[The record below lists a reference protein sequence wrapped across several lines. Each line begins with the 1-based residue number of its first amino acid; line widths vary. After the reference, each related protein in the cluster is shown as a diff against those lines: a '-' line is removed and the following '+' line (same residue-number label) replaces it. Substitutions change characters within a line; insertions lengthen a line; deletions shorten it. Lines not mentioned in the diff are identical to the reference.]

1 MSLLR
6 IHYGVMGTSEGL
18 LICGALI
25 QARQV
30 TGGRGTMSET
40 FQSIRTTRSAVLHQS
55 PFERPYAKT
64 RPLSIE
70 TLRLDPPHSNEV
82 VVKIVAAGLCHSDLS
97 VMNGDRPRPT
107 PMALGH
113 EAAGVVVEC
122 GAGVV
127 DLEIGDH
134 VIMVFMPS
142 CGHCAPCA
150 EGRAALCEPGAV
162 SNNNGEL
169 LGGGVRMHLGEDEV
183 YHHVGVSAFSEYAV
197 VSERS
202 LVKVDRELPLDKAA
216 VFGCAVLTG
225 MGAVVNTAEV
235 RPGQSIAVVGLGGV
249 GLSSVLGGIAAG
261 AADVIAVDIDDSKLD
276 FARELGATA
285 TINSKAENALD
296 KIKEITG
303 GGVHSAIETAGVAPA
318 FDFAYNI
325 TRRGGQTIT
334 ASLANPSVNLAIQ
347 QVRIVGEE
355 RTIRG
360 SYLGGGVPSRDVP
373 RYIALYQQGRLPVDK
388 LITSSG
394 PLEDINEAF
403 DLLAEGKTIRHI
415 IQLD

>member
-1 MSLLR
+1 MPDTATA
-6 IHYGVMGTSEGL
+6 V
-18 LICGALI
+18 
-25 QARQV
+25 RQC
-30 TGGRGTMSET
+30 
-40 FQSIRTTRSAVLHQS
+40 RSAVLHHS
-55 PFERPYAKT
+55 PVERPYAET
-64 RPLSIE
+64 RPLSLD
-70 TLRLDPPHSNEV
+70 TLRLDAPGTDEV
-82 VVKIVAAGLCHSDLS
+82 LVKIVAAGLCHSDLS

-113 EAAGVVVEC
+113 EAAGIVTEC
-122 GAGVV
+122 GPGVT
-127 DLEIGDH
+127 DLAVGDH

-142 CGHCAPCA
+142 CGHCPCCA

-162 SNNNGEL
+162 ANNKGEL
-169 LGGGVRMHLGEDEV
+169 LGGGVRMHLDGGEV
-183 YHHVGVSAFSEYAV
+183 YHHVGVSAFSDYAV
-197 VSERS
+197 VSARS
-202 LVKVDRELPLDKAA
+202 LVKIDKDLPLDKAA

-235 RPGQSIAVVGLGGV
+235 RPGQAVAIVGLGGV
-249 GLSSVLGGIAAG
+249 GLSGLLGALAAG
-261 AADVIAVDIDDSKLD
+261 AAHAIAVDVDDSKLE
-276 FARELGATA
+276 FAKELGATA
-285 TINSKAENALD
+285 TVNSRDPDAVD
-296 KIKEITG
+296 RIKEITG
-303 GGVHSAIETAGVAPA
+303 GGVHSAIETAGVGPA

-325 TRRGGQTIT
+325 TRRGGQTVT

-373 RYIALYQQGRLPVDK
+373 RYIALYKQGRLPVDK

-394 PLEDINEAF
+394 PLDDINAAF

-415 IQLD
+415 IHMD